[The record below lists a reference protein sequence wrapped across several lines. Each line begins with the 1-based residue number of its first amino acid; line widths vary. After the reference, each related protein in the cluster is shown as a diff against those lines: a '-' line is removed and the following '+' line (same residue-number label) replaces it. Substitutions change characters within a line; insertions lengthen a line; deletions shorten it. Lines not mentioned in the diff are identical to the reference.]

1 MYISQFKLLVIPPRY
16 PLSSPKVTIGH
27 PKPSV

>member
-1 MYISQFKLLVIPPRY
+1 MYISQFTLLVIPRY
-16 PLSSPKVTIGH
+16 PLSSLSVTLGH